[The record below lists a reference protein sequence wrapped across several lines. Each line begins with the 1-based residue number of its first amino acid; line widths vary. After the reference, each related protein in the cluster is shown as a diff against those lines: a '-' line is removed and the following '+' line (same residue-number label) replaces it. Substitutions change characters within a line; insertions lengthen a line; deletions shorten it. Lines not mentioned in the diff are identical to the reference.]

1 MTTHPPRSAAD
12 YLPSEEP
19 YTLPVLSRAAARC
32 RGCDL
37 YRGATQTVFGE
48 GPADARLMLVGEGP
62 GETEDRQG
70 RPFVGR
76 AGALLT
82 RVLQEVGVERERVY
96 ITNVVKH
103 FPHEGERGRRRPRKP
118 RVGEVRACL
127 PWLEAELALVRPMV
141 LVCLGATAAQAI
153 LGRDFRLTQQ
163 RGQMIATDWAPW
175 TMATLHP
182 AALLRMPPDRKD
194 EALAQFKTDLTR
206 AAQQAREG

>member
-1 MTTHPPRSAAD
+1 
-12 YLPSEEP
+12 
-19 YTLPVLSRAAARC
+19 SRAATRC

-76 AGALLT
+76 AGALLI
-82 RVLQEVGVERERVY
+82 RALQEVGVERERVY

-127 PWLEAELALVRPMV
+127 P
-141 LVCLGATAAQAI
+141 
-153 LGRDFRLTQQ
+153 
-163 RGQMIATDWAPW
+163 
-175 TMATLHP
+175 
-182 AALLRMPPDRKD
+182 
-194 EALAQFKTDLTR
+194 
-206 AAQQAREG
+206 